1 MDDDFSTQV
10 RDQARRKLNAERQGG
25 AHVWFGLGMF
35 GLIGWSIAIPTLLG
49 ALLGIWL
56 DGRYPSTHSWT
67 LAALVAGLC
76 IGCWNAA
83 RWVIKEGKEMQED
96 EGHDE

>member
-10 RDQARRKLNAERQGG
+10 RDQARRKLHAERQGD

-49 ALLGIWL
+49 ALLGMWL
-56 DGRYPSTHSWT
+56 DGRYPGTHSWT

-83 RWVIKEGKEMQED
+83 RWVMKEGKEMQED
-96 EGHDE
+96 EKHNE